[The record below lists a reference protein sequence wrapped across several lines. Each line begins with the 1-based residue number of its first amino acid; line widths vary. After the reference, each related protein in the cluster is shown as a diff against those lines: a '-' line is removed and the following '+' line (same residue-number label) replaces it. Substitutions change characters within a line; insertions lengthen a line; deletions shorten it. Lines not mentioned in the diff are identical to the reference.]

1 MLCQKKKKKCFE
13 TSKLTFFAMLARGR
27 RRRRRIQN
35 RGAGLIIIYLT
46 KGWNFSFYCKA
57 QDKHF
62 VAPLKNKETDDWNK
76 WLCVRVVNL
85 MDGCMVS
92 FSLRKYIWGREKK
105 ISPIVPPPVFKMTV
119 NFHPLLQNGCLM
131 INRGLELGSS
141 SHAGSTHTQLRASA
155 KKATPP
161 RCC

>member
-1 MLCQKKKKKCFE
+1 MLCQKKKKCFE

-27 RRRRRIQN
+27 RRIQN
-35 RGAGLIIIYLT
+35 RGAALMIIYLT
-46 KGWNFSFYCKA
+46 EGWSFSFYCKA

-62 VAPLKNKETDDWNK
+62 VAPLKNKETDDRNK

-92 FSLRKYIWGREKK
+92 LFFTEKIHLREEKKK

-131 INRGLELGSS
+131 INRGLDLRSS
-141 SHAGSTHTQLRASA
+141 SHAGSTHTQLPASA